1 MTHGGFVAIV
11 RMERNCSHTSGF
23 LKPLVA
29 RLSKPQ
35 LRQAA
40 IYVAGLIWIVK
51 FRSIREIAKRLGARQ
66 TDRLH
71 HLLSCAPLNTESL
84 QQSAQGGLARQ
95 AAGPSSA
102 IVLDDTVDERKGKAI
117 EGLGWH
123 HSANGLVPGLCAV
136 TAMLLHGSTRLLFAV
151 RGYRTKKSCPDKKDF
166 RSKISLALDILGEAQ
181 RHFGAGT
188 LTVLMDC
195 WYACAPILN
204 FIQLAHWTF
213 VSRLRSN
220 RIVSVNGQKRKLR
233 HLAKGRRRRAFRTL
247 KLSRGRRLRFTVL
260 EVELPRVGTVQL
272 ALCRIGQGPWHYLVT
287 NDLEMAGRQIVLW
300 YLKRAWIE
308 TLHREIKQHLGF
320 GETFV
325 RRWVAVQRHW
335 TLVATAYN
343 LVTLIPAGRRR
354 RSFRGKLEAFQ
365 ESMSPRDMIQCFK
378 HSAAA

>member
-1 MTHGGFVAIV
+1 MTRAGFVAIV
-11 RMERNCSHTSGF
+11 RMGRNFSHTAGL

-35 LRQAA
+35 LLQAA

-51 FRSIREIAKRLGARQ
+51 FRSIREIAKQFGARQ

-71 HLLSCAPLNTESL
+71 HLLSCAPLNTEAL
-84 QQSAQGGLARQ
+84 QQSAQEDLARQ

-123 HSANGLVPGLCAV
+123 HSANGLVQGLCAV
-136 TAMLLHGSTRLLFAV
+136 TAMLLNGPRRLLFAV
-151 RGYRTKKSCPDKKDF
+151 RGYRTRKSCPDKRDF
-166 RSKISLALDILGEAQ
+166 RSKVSLALNIPGEAQ
-181 RHFGAGT
+181 RYFGAGT

-204 FIQLAHWTF
+204 FIKLAHWTF

-220 RIVSVNGQKRKLR
+220 RIVYVNGQKRKLR
-233 HLAKGRRRRAFRTL
+233 HLAKGRRRGAFRTL

-260 EVELPRVGTVQL
+260 EVELPQVGTVQL
-272 ALCRIGQGPWHYLVT
+272 ALCRIGQGPWHFLVT
-287 NDLEMAGRQIVLW
+287 NDLGMNGRQMVLW
-300 YLKRAWIE
+300 YLKRSWIE
-308 TLHREIKQHLGF
+308 TVHREIKQHLGF
-320 GETFV
+320 GETFA
-325 RRWVAVQRHW
+325 RRWVATQRHW
-335 TLVATAYN
+335 TWVAAAYN
-343 LVTLIPAGRRR
+343 LITLSPAGHRR
-354 RSFRGKLEAFQ
+354 RSFRGKLDALQEA
-365 ESMSPRDMIQCFK
+365 MSPKDMIECFK